1 MYRHTQAHADEEKK
15 EKYPKSTNEICIL
28 TVFLVDLDL
37 LLVLV
42 LVVLVVVDEED
53 TDYVQSKKLQKL
65 WYIRAKAWL
74 RQVEEIL
81 RGVDASLPLLV
92 SYWGIWYIVKQLG
105 AGRTK
110 KIGQENLGDFFF
122 VSDRVQ
128 KKGRI
133 IKMYKLIDL
142 IDLI

>member
-28 TVFLVDLDL
+28 TVFLVVLDV
-37 LLVLV
+37 LLVLLV

-65 WYIRAKAWL
+65 WYIRVKAWL

-81 RGVDASLPLLV
+81 RGVDASLPLLFV
-92 SYWGIWYIVKQLG
+92 GLVHSYWYKQLG

-110 KIGQENLGDFFF
+110 
-122 VSDRVQ
+122 R
-128 KKGRI
+128 
-133 IKMYKLIDL
+133 
-142 IDLI
+142 

>member
-28 TVFLVDLDL
+28 TVFLVDLV

-65 WYIRAKAWL
+65 WYIRVKAWL

-92 SYWGIWYIVKQLG
+92 VGLVHSYWY
-105 AGRTK
+105 
-110 KIGQENLGDFFF
+110 N
-122 VSDRVQ
+122 S
-128 KKGRI
+128 
-133 IKMYKLIDL
+133 
-142 IDLI
+142 

>member
-28 TVFLVDLDL
+28 TVFLVLLDL
-37 LLVLV
+37 VLVLLV

-65 WYIRAKAWL
+65 WYIRVKAWL

-110 KIGQENLGDFFF
+110 
-122 VSDRVQ
+122 R
-128 KKGRI
+128 
-133 IKMYKLIDL
+133 
-142 IDLI
+142 

>member
-28 TVFLVDLDL
+28 TVFPVDLVP
-37 LLVLV
+37 VLV
-42 LVVLVVVDEED
+42 LVVLVVDEED

-92 SYWGIWYIVKQLG
+92 SYWGIWY
-105 AGRTK
+105 
-110 KIGQENLGDFFF
+110 N
-122 VSDRVQ
+122 S
-128 KKGRI
+128 
-133 IKMYKLIDL
+133 
-142 IDLI
+142 

>member
-1 MYRHTQAHADEEKK
+1 MKEEKKKHTQAHADEEKK

-28 TVFLVDLDL
+28 TVFLVDLV
-37 LLVLV
+37 LLVLVV

-53 TDYVQSKKLQKL
+53 TDYVQSKKLQRL

-81 RGVDASLPLLV
+81 RGVDASLPLLFV
-92 SYWGIWYIVKQLG
+92 GCLVPRIVGIWYIVKQLG

-110 KIGQENLGDFFF
+110 
-122 VSDRVQ
+122 R
-128 KKGRI
+128 
-133 IKMYKLIDL
+133 
-142 IDLI
+142 

>member
-1 MYRHTQAHADEEKK
+1 MQRIRRKKNHTQAHADEEKK

-28 TVFLVDLDL
+28 TVFLVDLDV
-37 LLVLV
+37 LLVLLV

-65 WYIRAKAWL
+65 WYIRVKAWL

-92 SYWGIWYIVKQLG
+92 SYWGIL
-105 AGRTK
+105 
-110 KIGQENLGDFFF
+110 
-122 VSDRVQ
+122 
-128 KKGRI
+128 
-133 IKMYKLIDL
+133 
-142 IDLI
+142 

>member
-28 TVFLVDLDL
+28 TVFLVDLDV
-37 LLVLV
+37 LVLVLLV

-65 WYIRAKAWL
+65 WYIRVKAWL

-81 RGVDASLPLLV
+81 RGVDASLPLLFV
-92 SYWGIWYIVKQLG
+92 GLVPRIGITVR
-105 AGRTK
+105 GRTDK
-110 KIGQENLGDFFF
+110 KIGQENLGDFFWLF
-122 VSDRVQ
+122 QTED
-128 KKGRI
+128 KKKDG
-133 IKMYKLIDL
+133 L
-142 IDLI
+142 

>member
-28 TVFLVDLDL
+28 TVFLVDLD

-92 SYWGIWYIVKQLG
+92 VGLVHSYWY
-105 AGRTK
+105 
-110 KIGQENLGDFFF
+110 N
-122 VSDRVQ
+122 S
-128 KKGRI
+128 
-133 IKMYKLIDL
+133 
-142 IDLI
+142 

>member
-1 MYRHTQAHADEEKK
+1 MQRIRKKNHTQAHADEEKK

-28 TVFLVDLDL
+28 TVFLVDLDVL
-37 LLVLV
+37 LDLLV

-53 TDYVQSKKLQKL
+53 TDYVQSKKLQRL

-92 SYWGIWYIVKQLG
+92 SYWGIWY
-105 AGRTK
+105 
-110 KIGQENLGDFFF
+110 N
-122 VSDRVQ
+122 S
-128 KKGRI
+128 
-133 IKMYKLIDL
+133 
-142 IDLI
+142 

>member
-28 TVFLVDLDL
+28 TVFLVDLV
-37 LLVLV
+37 LVLV
-42 LVVLVVVDEED
+42 LLVLVVVDEED

-65 WYIRAKAWL
+65 WYIRVKAWL

-92 SYWGIWYIVKQLG
+92 CWSRIGVFGIIVR
-105 AGRTK
+105 GRTDK
-110 KIGQENLGDFFF
+110 KDRAGKSRRFFWGGF
-122 VSDRVQ
+122 LFQTED
-128 KKGRI
+128 KKKDG
-133 IKMYKLIDL
+133 L
-142 IDLI
+142 

>member
-28 TVFLVDLDL
+28 TVFPVVPD

-92 SYWGIWYIVKQLG
+92 SYWGIWYN
-105 AGRTK
+105 R
-110 KIGQENLGDFFF
+110 
-122 VSDRVQ
+122 
-128 KKGRI
+128 
-133 IKMYKLIDL
+133 
-142 IDLI
+142 

>member
-1 MYRHTQAHADEEKK
+1 MKERNHTQAHADEEKK

-28 TVFLVDLDL
+28 TVFLVDLDV

-42 LVVLVVVDEED
+42 LVLVVVDEED

-92 SYWGIWYIVKQLG
+92 SYWGIWY
-105 AGRTK
+105 
-110 KIGQENLGDFFF
+110 D
-122 VSDRVQ
+122 S
-128 KKGRI
+128 
-133 IKMYKLIDL
+133 
-142 IDLI
+142 

>member
-28 TVFLVDLDL
+28 TVFLVDLLD
-37 LLVLV
+37 LV

-92 SYWGIWYIVKQLG
+92 SYWGIWYK
-105 AGRTK
+105 
-110 KIGQENLGDFFF
+110 
-122 VSDRVQ
+122 S
-128 KKGRI
+128 
-133 IKMYKLIDL
+133 
-142 IDLI
+142 

>member
-1 MYRHTQAHADEEKK
+1 MKEKKHTQAHADEEKK

-28 TVFLVDLDL
+28 TVFPVDLDV
-37 LLVLV
+37 LVLVLLV

-65 WYIRAKAWL
+65 WYIRVKAWL

-92 SYWGIWYIVKQLG
+92 SYWGIWYN
-105 AGRTK
+105 R
-110 KIGQENLGDFFF
+110 
-122 VSDRVQ
+122 
-128 KKGRI
+128 
-133 IKMYKLIDL
+133 
-142 IDLI
+142 

>member
-28 TVFLVDLDL
+28 TVFPVDLV
-37 LLVLV
+37 LVLVLLV

-81 RGVDASLPLLV
+81 RGVDASLPLLFV
-92 SYWGIWYIVKQLG
+92 GLVHSYWY
-105 AGRTK
+105 
-110 KIGQENLGDFFF
+110 N
-122 VSDRVQ
+122 S
-128 KKGRI
+128 
-133 IKMYKLIDL
+133 
-142 IDLI
+142 

>member
-28 TVFLVDLDL
+28 TVFPVVLDV
-37 LLVLV
+37 LLVLLV

-81 RGVDASLPLLV
+81 RGVDACLPLLCWSRIGV
-92 SYWGIWYIVKQLG
+92 FGIIVRGRTDKKDR
-105 AGRTK
+105 AGKSRRFFFCFRPRTK
-110 KIGQENLGDFFF
+110 KRTD
-122 VSDRVQ
+122 
-128 KKGRI
+128 
-133 IKMYKLIDL
+133 YKDV
-142 IDLI
+142 

>member
-28 TVFLVDLDL
+28 TVFLVDLDV

-42 LVVLVVVDEED
+42 LLVLVVVVVVVDEED

-92 SYWGIWYIVKQLG
+92 SYWGIWY
-105 AGRTK
+105 
-110 KIGQENLGDFFF
+110 D
-122 VSDRVQ
+122 S
-128 KKGRI
+128 
-133 IKMYKLIDL
+133 
-142 IDLI
+142 

>member
-28 TVFLVDLDL
+28 TVFLVLLDL
-37 LLVLV
+37 VLALLV
-42 LVVLVVVDEED
+42 LVVLVLVVDEED

-92 SYWGIWYIVKQLG
+92 SYWGIWYIIVRG
-105 AGRTK
+105 RRTK
-110 KIGQENLGDFFF
+110 
-122 VSDRVQ
+122 R
-128 KKGRI
+128 
-133 IKMYKLIDL
+133 
-142 IDLI
+142 

>member
-28 TVFLVDLDL
+28 TVFLVDLDVPD

-92 SYWGIWYIVKQLG
+92 SYWGIWY
-105 AGRTK
+105 
-110 KIGQENLGDFFF
+110 N
-122 VSDRVQ
+122 S
-128 KKGRI
+128 
-133 IKMYKLIDL
+133 
-142 IDLI
+142 